1 MRSRAR
7 NSERSVI
14 VITKEGDYCHGV
26 PSSIPATLTSAGGEM
41 KSMDKKLV
49 QINPAKR
56 LAYTFVGLLAGNVM
70 LLFLLLKHALHATLL
85 AGEPARMI
93 GDTLQLFV
101 LYAVF
106 SILGWLLI
114 GLPTALI
121 FPAGF
126 ITRLSW
132 PFALIVG
139 AGLGPPALL
148 VIFVLLGRGHV
159 YFRNF
164 TETGTL
170 FGYSILVSTM
180 AFMVYLALL
189 RKEMKDKSTPS
200 NISQF

>member
-1 MRSRAR
+1 
-7 NSERSVI
+7 
-14 VITKEGDYCHGV
+14 
-26 PSSIPATLTSAGGEM
+26 M

-164 TETGTL
+164 AETGTL
-170 FGYSILVSTM
+170 FGYSILVSTI

-189 RKEMKDKSTPS
+189 RKEMKGFLAARDDGTVRMFS
-200 NISQF
+200 NTIAADTWWAMLTANGGEMIPEDPK